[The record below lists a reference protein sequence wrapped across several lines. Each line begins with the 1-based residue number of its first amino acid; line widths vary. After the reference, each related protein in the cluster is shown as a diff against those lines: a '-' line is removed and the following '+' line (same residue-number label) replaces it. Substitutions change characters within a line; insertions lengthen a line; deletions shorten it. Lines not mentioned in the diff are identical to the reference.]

1 MRGSSAADDK
11 GVEKHECDDKD
22 AWQSMSDEKGLLP
35 AEDKEVAL
43 HRVYADSG
51 VTVPP
56 RGGLAHCRDLLPLQ
70 RHGTH

>member
-1 MRGSSAADDK
+1 
-11 GVEKHECDDKD
+11 
-22 AWQSMSDEKGLLP
+22 MSDEKGLLP